1 MGSNREKLALLKEAR
16 IRKCRTCFLTYRQTI
31 NPTAKWGWWQIEIAQ
46 EFQRFYDD
54 LVAGKRPKLV
64 VQAPPQH
71 GKSVQVIDFISW
83 IAGKNPSCKTIYTSF
98 SDRLGIRANL
108 RLQRLYDSELY
119 AEIFPDTK
127 INRSNAVTLSGQY
140 LRNREILEYV
150 GTEGYF
156 RNTTVRGSITGES
169 LDLGVIDDPIRGR
182 ADANSP
188 TIRDA
193 AWDWFTDDFFTRF
206 SEEAGLLAILTRWH
220 VDDPI
225 GRLVE
230 RYPDVKVLSY
240 PAIAEVNEPHRKI
253 GEPLFPEHK
262 SIEFLRERESI
273 MDRPNWLALYQQ
285 RPTASLDGTLFSVEK
300 MLVEGV
306 PVPIPR
312 SCDAVFAVMDSAFK
326 PGDKNDGTAVVY
338 FARNKF
344 VEHPLIILD
353 WEIVQIEG
361 DLIAQWFPSI
371 TARLQELA
379 AMTGARMGSLGCFV
393 EDKASGIILLQH
405 ATRNGWPA
413 HAIDSKLTAMSKDAR
428 GIAVSGYV
436 FQGNVKM
443 SELAYTKTTKYKG
456 HTQNHFMTQVFGYQ
470 LGVPNQAD
478 DLYDGC
484 VYGISI
490 ALGNGEG
497 Y

>member
-1 MGSNREKLALLKEAR
+1 MGSNHERLALLKEAR
-16 IRKCRTCFLTYRQTI
+16 FRKCRTCFLTYRQTI
-31 NPTAKWGWWQIEIAQ
+31 NPTAKWGWWQIEIARELQ
-46 EFQRFYDD
+46 QFYED
-54 LVAGKRPKLV
+54 LIAGKRPKLV
-64 VQAPPQH
+64 IQAPPQH

-83 IAGKNPSCKTIYTSF
+83 IAGLSPRFRTIYTSF

-108 RLQRLYDSELY
+108 RLQRLYDSEVY
-119 AEIFPDTK
+119 AGIFPGTT
-127 INRSNAVTLSGQY
+127 INGSNAVTLSGQY

-150 GTEGYF
+150 GQEGYF

-188 TIRDA
+188 TIREA

-240 PAIAEVNEPHRKI
+240 PAIAEVNDANRKV
-253 GEPLFPEHK
+253 GDALFPEHK
-262 SIEFLRERESI
+262 SVEFLREREAI

-300 MLVEGV
+300 MLVDGA
-306 PVPIPR
+306 PVEIPKR
-312 SCDAVFAVMDSAFK
+312 SDTVFAVMDSAFK

-338 FARNKF
+338 FARSRF
-344 VEHPLIILD
+344 VGHPLIILD
-353 WEIVQIEG
+353 WEIIQIEG
-361 DLIAQWFPSI
+361 DLITQWFPSI
-371 TARLQELA
+371 DAKIQELA
-379 AMTGARMGSLGCFV
+379 REAKARMGAIGCFV

-405 ATRNGWPA
+405 AKRNGWAA
-413 HAIDSKLTAMSKDAR
+413 HPIDSKLTAMGKDAR
-428 GIAVSGYV
+428 GVAVSGYV
-436 FQGNVKM
+436 HQGNVKM
-443 SELAYTKTTKYKG
+443 SVNAYNKVMKYKG
-456 HTQNHFMTQVFGYQ
+456 RTQNHFMTQVFGYQ

-478 DLYDGC
+478 DLYDAC

-490 ALGNGEG
+490 ALGDGKG